1 MGFVSFIVYA
11 VVAAI
16 VVFLSIKLSEFVD
29 LLDKKTNVSGAFLGA
44 ILLAAVTSLPEL
56 FTSLTSTLFVR
67 VNRYVIGNI
76 LGSNLFNMAL
86 FFIIFTIFFK
96 KVLDAKVNKS
106 HVVTLSISGL
116 MYVFVALAS
125 FLFDKQGWLMAWIN
139 PISILILGLYV
150 FSIIKTPKEENKESD
165 EDEKEEVDS
174 KLTVKQ
180 IIILFAVCSVLLI
193 GASIGLTYCVDWIIR
208 EYPAIGQTFGGA
220 LFLGVATSLPELT
233 ATITLCRKGNY
244 NAAVGDIVGSSVF
257 NFFIL
262 SIADFLSFNVKE
274 GGNFVGL
281 YKIDASSLMLII
293 CGIVS
298 NVVLLAVLFF
308 MRKGKLKNNNMGKS
322 VVFVTGLIALASYI
336 VFTILSNTLTI

>member
-1 MGFVSFIVYA
+1 MGFISFLVYA

-116 MYVFVALAS
+116 MYIFVALAS
-125 FLFDKQGWLMAWIN
+125 FLFDKQGWIMAWIN
-139 PISILILGLYV
+139 PISILILALYV
-150 FSIIKTPKEENKESD
+150 FSIIKTPKEENKED
-165 EDEKEEVDS
+165 GGEEEDTS

-180 IIILFAVCSVLLI
+180 IIVLFAVFSVLLI
-193 GASIGLTYCVDWIIR
+193 GSSIGLTYCVDWIIR

-274 GGNFVGL
+274 GGNFVTL

-298 NVVLLAVLFF
+298 NVVLLSVLFL
-308 MRKGKLKNNNMGKS
+308 MRKGKLKNNNLGKT
-322 VVFVTGLIALASYI
+322 VVFITGLIALSSYI

>member
-1 MGFVSFIVYA
+1 MGFVAFSVYA

-67 VNRYVIGNI
+67 VNRYVVGNI

-116 MYVFVALAS
+116 MYAFVAVAS
-125 FLFDKQGWLMAWIN
+125 FVFDKQGWIMAWIN
-139 PISILILGLYV
+139 PISILILALYV
-150 FSIIKTPKEENKESD
+150 FSIIKTPKEENKE
-165 EDEKEEVDS
+165 EDEPEEVES

-180 IIILFAVCSVLLI
+180 IIILFAVFAVMLI
-193 GASIGLTYCVDWIIR
+193 GASIGLTYCVDWIITI
-208 EYPAIGQTFGGA
+208 YPAIGQTFGGA

-262 SIADFLSFNVKE
+262 SIADFLSFKVVDGENK
-274 GGNFVGL
+274 FVGL

-298 NVVLLAVLFF
+298 NVVLLTVLFL
-308 MRKGKLKNNNMGKS
+308 MRKGKLKNDKLGKT
-322 VVFVTGLIALASYI
+322 VVFITGLITIASYI
-336 VFTILSNTLTI
+336 VFTVLSNTLTI

>member
-1 MGFVSFIVYA
+1 MGFVAFLVYT

-56 FTSLTSTLFVR
+56 FTSLTSTLFVK
-67 VNRYVIGNI
+67 VNSYVIGNI
-76 LGSNLFNMAL
+76 LGSNLFNMAM

-116 MYVFVALAS
+116 MYLFVALAS
-125 FLFDKQGWLMAWIN
+125 FLFDKNGWIMAWIN
-139 PISILILGLYV
+139 PMSILILGLYV
-150 FSIIKTPKEENKESD
+150 FSIIKTPKEENKE
-165 EDEKEEVDS
+165 EEEKEEIDS

-180 IIILFAVCSVLLI
+180 IIVLFAVCSVLLI
-193 GASIGLTYCVDWIIR
+193 GASIGLTYCVDWIITL
-208 EYPAIGQTFGGA
+208 YPVIGQTFGGA

-233 ATITLCRKGNY
+233 ATITLCKKGNY
-244 NAAVGDIVGSSVF
+244 NAAIGDIVGSNVF

-262 SIADFLSFNVKE
+262 SVADFLSFLVKD
-274 GGNFVGL
+274 GTGKWVGL

-298 NVVLLAVLFF
+298 NVVLLTVLFF
-308 MRKGKLKNNNMGKS
+308 MRKQKIKNNKFGKT
-322 VVFVTGLIALASYI
+322 VVFITGLITLASYI
-336 VFTILSNTLTI
+336 VFTILSNTLSI

>member
-1 MGFVSFIVYA
+1 MEFVAFAVYA

-29 LLDKKTNVSGAFLGA
+29 LLDKKTDVSGAFLGA

-86 FFIIFTIFFK
+86 FFIIFTVFFK

-116 MYVFVALAS
+116 MYAFVAVAS
-125 FLFDKQGWLMAWIN
+125 FAFDKNGWIMAWIN

-150 FSIIKTPKEENKESD
+150 FSIIKTPKE
-165 EDEKEEVDS
+165 DEKDDEEPEEVNS

-180 IIILFAVCSVLLI
+180 IIILFAVFAVLLI
-193 GASIGLTYCVDWIIR
+193 GASIGLTYCVDWIITLI
-208 EYPAIGQTFGGA
+208 PAIGQTFGGA

-262 SIADFLSFNVKE
+262 SIADFLSFGVKD
-274 GGNFVGL
+274 GDGKFIGL

-298 NVVLLAVLFF
+298 NVVLLTVLFL
-308 MRKGKLKNNNMGKS
+308 MRKGKLKNNNVGKT
-322 VVFVTGLIALASYI
+322 VVFIIGLIALSSYI